1 MCALSLCW
9 CHPVWQH
16 IAGAALRL
24 LERAQQRVLASVSLG
39 VMANLAIACLS
50 SSHFH
55 LLMHQLSARPS
66 FRAGVIP
73 PPGLPRQ
80 CSPSAFGSR
89 RSPEE
94 DRREICLPHLNDLER
109 DELSRERYCSKCPQV
124 SQRFRAAKCSPV
136 WKPINMSPLHC
147 VIFVFYC
154 WHTS

>member
-1 MCALSLCW
+1 MCIVPLLVSSCL
-9 CHPVWQH
+9 
-16 IAGAALRL
+16 AAHCRGCT
-24 LERAQQRVLASVSLG
+24 EAVGEGTAESACQRVLGCDGQLG
-39 VMANLAIACLS
+39 YR
-50 SSHFH
+50 
-55 LLMHQLSARPS
+55 LLILFPFPPLTHQLSARPS
-66 FRAGVIP
+66 LRAGVIP